1 MSREDRRGPVQLRVV
16 AFVVQKV
23 AVGERQVRVEVETV
37 ADREPFQALDRV
49 VLKLH
54 SGGRRLEVLLHGFPR
69 RGRARYAHG
78 VCAVCVCV
86 SCDGS
91 VKGVWGVLSKD
102 GAVLQVGPRLV
113 SVLSG
118 AAACVGGFAVLCRWG
133 WCTNLCCCSCACVQE
148 WAWRRLFGCEA
159 VRKRVLADGKHRKQ
173 NAHTDDVLCSVQIS
187 SGLCLCPDLSP
198 EPSPNPS
205 PPLLCLSPPPS
216 RSPSPFLP
224 LASPTRSGS
233 KTTTPRARDCDTTRR
248 SFASP
253 AAEQAGAVDKGSW
266 GLADGPATRAA
277 PAAAGMQAE
286 RQRHL

>member
-1 MSREDRRGPVQLRVV
+1 MG
-16 AFVVQKV
+16 
-23 AVGERQVRVEVETV
+23 RVEQRWRS
-37 ADREPFQALDRV
+37 AA
-49 VLKLH
+49 
-54 SGGRRLEVLLHGFPR
+54 GRTT
-69 RGRARYAHG
+69 AG
-78 VCAVCVCV
+78 VCAVWGCCLCGRVRSAV
-86 SCDGS
+86 PL
-91 VKGVWGVLSKD
+91 GVVYDLAFD
-102 GAVLQVGPRLV
+102 
-113 SVLSG
+113 
-118 AAACVGGFAVLCRWG
+118 
-133 WCTNLCCCSCACVQE
+133 LCCCSCACVQE